1 MTGRGCGITL
11 LDMTAEQPYTV
22 VRAFPGFDV
31 RRYPDGVLV
40 QAQVTGDFAR
50 AAGRGVR
57 PLLDYLAGN
66 NLAGTPIRVADPV
79 LLQEQAGESTHLISV
94 LLPGESDPDR
104 VPMPADTTLRVLF
117 LPAHEAA
124 VLRFGGGLST
134 RRFTDRGR
142 ELLGSLPA
150 ADLLPDGPVYF
161 ARFGLSPKPGFLAR
175 HEALVR
181 VTSA

>member
-1 MTGRGCGITL
+1 M
-11 LDMTAEQPYTV
+11 
-22 VRAFPGFDV
+22 
-31 RRYPDGVLV
+31 

-57 PLLDYLAGN
+57 PLLDYLGGH
-66 NLAGTPIRVADPV
+66 NLSGTAIPVPDPV
-79 LLQEQAGESTHLISV
+79 LLQEQAGESSHLISV
-94 LLPGESDPDR
+94 MLPGESDPDR
-104 VPMPADTTLRVLF
+104 VPVPVDSTLRVLH

-124 VLRFGGGLST
+124 VLRFGGGWST
-134 RRFTDRGR
+134 KRFTDRGR

-161 ARFGLSPKPGFLAR
+161 ARFGLASRPGLLAR

>member
-1 MTGRGCGITL
+1 
-11 LDMTAEQPYTV
+11 
-22 VRAFPGFDV
+22 
-31 RRYPDGVLV
+31 V
-40 QAQVTGDFAR
+40 QAQVSGEFAR

-57 PLLDYLAGN
+57 PLLDYLGGHN
-66 NLAGTPIRVADPV
+66 RAGTSIPVPDAV
-79 LLQEQAGESTHLISV
+79 LLQEQAGESSHLISV
-94 LLPGESDPDR
+94 MLPGEWDPDR
-104 VPMPADTTLRVLF
+104 VPAPVDNTLRVLH

-124 VLRFGGGLST
+124 VLRFGGGWSAK
-134 RRFTDRGR
+134 RFTDRGR

-161 ARFGLSPKPGFLAR
+161 ARFGLVSRPGFLAR